1 MSKKNHFLFTL
12 LVLLI
17 GSLLSAN
24 AQQTISGKF
33 IKLGIRDIMYTDIYL
48 KRVAPEGSQI
58 VAQSTIDPEGNYTL
72 TVDNV
77 LTGLFFVNVYTEYYP
92 VYLNGKD
99 NIQLNAENA
108 VVSYE
113 GKLGKENAFFKKW
126 QEELMKDIN
135 QWVFSRMGFEKKF
148 SEFFLLVNEVT
159 PRAQKIIKGK
169 KTGNK
174 QLDSELDFVLP
185 HLYAYDVL
193 FFFGMGGHEDE
204 DEITREMYSPYIID
218 RVEGD
223 YFNNVRIMELPFGKD
238 EISLSAFITGAYLRG
253 ITNGTFENIAYDLCK
268 DPELRAELILSN
280 SKYSC
285 TSIADYPAYEAKYLP
300 QMVTASQKNRFSE
313 IKKRLSGLQ
322 PGDSAYPFSYA
333 DKDGE
338 FHSLADFKG
347 KYVFV
352 DVWATWCGPCKREIP
367 FLKKLEQEMKEK
379 NIAFVG
385 ISIDNSNDY
394 DKWETMVKNSDVDG
408 IQLFS
413 NNDHKFT
420 EAYDIKAIPRFMLFD
435 PEGKVVNINMP
446 YPSTGELKDLLNS
459 IVK

>member
-1 MSKKNHFLFTL
+1 MRKQFILSI
-12 LVLLI
+12 VLCLAV
-17 GSLLSAN
+17 SVLTAN

-33 IKLGIRDIMYTDIYL
+33 IKRGARNMPYTDICL
-48 KRVAPEGSQI
+48 KRVAPEASQI

-72 TVDNV
+72 TVDNA

-99 NIQLNAENA
+99 NIQFNSENA
-108 VVSYE
+108 VVSYG
-113 GKLGKENAFFKKW
+113 GKLSKENTFFKKW
-126 QEELMKDIN
+126 QEGLMKDIN

-148 SEFFLLVNEVT
+148 SEFFPLVNEVT
-159 PRAQKIIKGK
+159 PRAQKIMKGK

-204 DEITREMYSPYIID
+204 DVLTRDKYPSYILD
-218 RVEGD
+218 RIEGNH
-223 YFNNVRIMELPFGKD
+223 FNTARIIELPFGKD
-238 EISLSAFITGAYLRG
+238 EISLCSFITGAFLRG

-280 SKYSC
+280 SKYEC
-285 TSIADYPAYEAKYLP
+285 TSIVDYPAYEAKYLP
-300 QMVTASQKNRFSE
+300 QMVTSSQKNRFAE

-322 PGDSAYPFSYA
+322 PGDAAYPFNYA

-338 FHSLADFKG
+338 FHSLGDLNG
-347 KYVFV
+347 KYVLV

-367 FLKKLEQEMKEK
+367 FLKKLEKEMEGK
-379 NIAFVG
+379 NIVFVG

-394 DKWETMVKNSDVDG
+394 DKWETMVKNGDVDG

-435 PEGKVVNINMP
+435 PEGKVVNINLP
-446 YPSTGELKDLLNS
+446 YPSTGELTDLLNT

>member
-1 MSKKNHFLFTL
+1 MSKKTQFQFALV
-12 LVLLI
+12 VLLL

-33 IKLGIRDIMYTDIYL
+33 IKLGIRDMMYTDIYL

-58 VAQSTIDPEGNYTL
+58 VAQSTIDPEGNYKMTF
-72 TVDNV
+72 DNNMK
-77 LTGLFFVNVYTEYYP
+77 GLFFVNVYTEYYP

-99 NIQLNAENA
+99 NIQLNAEKA

-135 QWVFSRMGFEKKF
+135 IYSFSRDGQKKTHR
-148 SEFFLLVNEVT
+148 EFFSLVNEVT
-159 PRAQKIIKGK
+159 PRAEKMMKGK

-174 QLDSELDFVLP
+174 PLDNELDFVLP

-193 FFFGMGGHEDE
+193 FFFGNGHDGE

-223 YFNNVRIMELPFGKD
+223 YFNNVRILELPFGMN
-238 EISLSAFITGAYLRG
+238 EIGLSAFITGAYLRG

-322 PGDSAYPFSYA
+322 PGDAAYPFSYA

-394 DKWETMVKNSDVDG
+394 DKWETMVKNGDVDG

-420 EAYDIKAIPRFMLFD
+420 EAYDIKSIPRFMLFD

>member
-1 MSKKNHFLFTL
+1 MSKKNQFLFTL
-12 LVLLI
+12 FVLLI

-33 IKLGIRDIMYTDIYL
+33 IKLGIRDMMYTDIYL

-58 VAQSTIDPEGNYTL
+58 VAQSTIDPEGNYKMTI
-72 TVDNV
+72 DNNMK
-77 LTGLFFVNVYTEYYP
+77 GLFFVNVYTEYYP

-99 NIQLNAENA
+99 NIQLNAEKA

-135 QWVFSRMGFEKKF
+135 IYSFSRDGQKKTHR
-148 SEFFLLVNEVT
+148 EFFSLVNEVT
-159 PRAQKIIKGK
+159 PRAEKMMKGK

-174 QLDSELDFVLP
+174 PLDNELDFVLP

-193 FFFGMGGHEDE
+193 FFFGNGHDGE

-223 YFNNVRIMELPFGKD
+223 YFNNVRILELPFGMN
-238 EISLSAFITGAYLRG
+238 EIGLSAFITGAYLRG

-322 PGDSAYPFSYA
+322 PGDAAYPFSYA

-394 DKWETMVKNSDVDG
+394 DKWETMVKNGDVDG

>member
-1 MSKKNHFLFTL
+1 MKKQFQFTL
-12 LVLLI
+12 ILLLTC
-17 GSLLSAN
+17 SLLSAN

-33 IKLGIRDIMYTDIYL
+33 IKLGVRNMMYTDICL
-48 KRVAPEGSQI
+48 KRIAPEGGQI
-58 VAQSTIDPEGNYTL
+58 VAQATIDPEGNYQM
-72 TVDNV
+72 TVDNSMK
-77 LTGLFFVNVYTEYYP
+77 GLFFVNVYTEYYP
-92 VYLNGKD
+92 VFLNGKD
-99 NIQLNAENA
+99 NIHLNVDKAI
-108 VVSYE
+108 VSYE

-135 QWVFSRMGFEKKF
+135 IYSFSREGLKKTHRELF
-148 SEFFLLVNEVT
+148 SLVNEVT
-159 PRAQKIIKGK
+159 PRAEKMMKGK

-174 QLDSELDFVLP
+174 LLDSELDFVLP

-193 FFFGMGGHEDE
+193 FFFGNGHEGE
-204 DEITREMYSPYIID
+204 DELTRDMYSPYIID

-223 YFNNVRIMELPFGKD
+223 YFNNARIMELPFGKD

-285 TSIADYPAYEAKYLP
+285 KSIADYPAYEAKYLP
-300 QMVTASQKNRFSE
+300 QMVTASQKNRFAE

-322 PGDSAYPFSYA
+322 PGDAAYPFNYA

-338 FHSLADFKG
+338 FHALADFKG
-347 KYVFV
+347 KYVLV

-367 FLKKLEQEMKEK
+367 FLKKLEQEMKDK

-385 ISIDNSNDY
+385 ISIDNANDY
-394 DKWETMVKNSDVDG
+394 DKWETMVNNGDVDG

-435 PEGKVVNINMP
+435 PEGKVVNINLP
-446 YPSTGELKDLLNS
+446 YPSTGELNNLLNS

>member
-12 LVLLI
+12 FVLLI

-33 IKLGIRDIMYTDIYL
+33 IKLGIRDMVYTDIYL

-58 VAQSTIDPEGNYTL
+58 VTRTTIDPEGNYKMTI
-72 TVDNV
+72 DNNMK
-77 LTGLFFVNVYTEYYP
+77 GLFFVNVYTEYYP
-92 VYLNGKD
+92 VFLNGKD
-99 NIQLNAENA
+99 NIHLNADKA
-108 VVSYE
+108 KVSYE

-126 QEELMKDIN
+126 QEELMKDIIIYS
-135 QWVFSRMGFEKKF
+135 FSRDGLKKTHRDLF
-148 SEFFLLVNEVT
+148 SLVNEVT
-159 PRAQKIIKGK
+159 PRAEKMMKGK

-174 QLDSELDFVLP
+174 PLDNELDFVLP

-193 FFFGMGGHEDE
+193 SFFGNGHDGE

-218 RVEGD
+218 RIEGD

-238 EISLSAFITGAYLRG
+238 EIGLSAFITGAYLRG

-322 PGDSAYPFSYA
+322 PGDAAYPFSYA

-338 FHSLADFKG
+338 FHSLANFKG

-394 DKWETMVKNSDVDG
+394 DKWETMVKNGDVDG